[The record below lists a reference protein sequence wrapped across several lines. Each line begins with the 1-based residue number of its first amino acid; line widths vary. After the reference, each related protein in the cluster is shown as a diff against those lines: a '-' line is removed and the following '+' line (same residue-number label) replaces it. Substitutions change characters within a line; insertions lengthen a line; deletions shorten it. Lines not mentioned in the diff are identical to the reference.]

1 MDYLPLDIAK
11 DLAHSFEK
19 QREAGMH
26 LTIRGSSNSQGHTP
40 QLVNCRPQEQ
50 LGNCKNN
57 TEAIEQSTN
66 KKLAENS
73 ATQQPKFDNQQSFR
87 EH

>member
-1 MDYLPLDIAK
+1 MKLNKTTTSKTAMDYLPLDIAK

-40 QLVNCRPQEQ
+40 QLVNCRP
-50 LGNCKNN
+50 
-57 TEAIEQSTN
+57 
-66 KKLAENS
+66 
-73 ATQQPKFDNQQSFR
+73 
-87 EH
+87 

>member
-57 TEAIEQSTN
+57 TEATKLSGILNQAQLLNEKIAKIE
-66 KKLAENS
+66 K
-73 ATQQPKFDNQQSFR
+73 
-87 EH
+87 